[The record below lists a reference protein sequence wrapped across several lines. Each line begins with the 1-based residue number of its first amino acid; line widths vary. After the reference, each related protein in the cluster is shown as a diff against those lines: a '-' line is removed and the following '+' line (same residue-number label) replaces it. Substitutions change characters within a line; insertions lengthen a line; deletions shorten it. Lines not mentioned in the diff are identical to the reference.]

1 MKNVELIKGMK
12 FLGAVGIVY
21 LLIGIFAYSLFM
33 IAGPLI
39 TAKVIVNSEDNDIAS
54 TQQTREDFSKTSYII
69 GVIFV
74 TVMFIWVVVYFFG
87 RKFAKEK
94 KIEIPKYRVFKTR

>member
-1 MKNVELIKGMK
+1 MKNVESSKGIK
-12 FLGAVGIVY
+12 FLGAVGVVY
-21 LLIGIFAYSLFM
+21 LLIGVFAYSLFM

-39 TAKVIVNSEDNDIAS
+39 TAKAIFNSEDNDIAS

-74 TVMFIWVVVYFFG
+74 TVIFIWIVVYFFG
-87 RKFAKEK
+87 RKFVKEK
-94 KIEIPKYRVFKTR
+94 KIEIPKYRAFKTR